1 MMKYLLILLLLAC
14 LAVVEYFHHR
24 SHDHATDAKAH
35 TAPQAKSEQA
45 RELLRQHL
53 YGH

>member
-1 MMKYLLILLLLAC
+1 MMKYLLITLVAC

-24 SHDHATDAKAH
+24 SHDHAPDAMAH
-35 TAPQAKSEQA
+35 AAPQAKSEQA